1 MDDWGQVKK
10 ITLWD
15 DWGQVSHEVRLGDA
29 RPGGRHYGG
38 HAAGAN
44 AGARPDPTLLGGWDG
59 PHPGNVVPKVSFEGL
74 KPPTHILITD
84 VHGDHLDGDSV
95 AALRT
100 PMTDVVVPGTG
111 GAGGQRIPRATQ
123 IANGQTGYIVTLGG
137 KRLYLS
143 GDTECTLE
151 MKALRNI
158 DVALIAMN
166 LPFTTTPAE
175 AAECAK
181 ALAGSG
187 VEVRLL
193 NWYKP

>member
-1 MDDWGQVKK
+1 MLV
-10 ITLWD
+10 
-15 DWGQVSHEVRLGDA
+15 
-29 RPGGRHYGG
+29 
-38 HAAGAN
+38 
-44 AGARPDPTLLGGWDG
+44 DPTLLGGWDG

-158 DVALIAMN
+158 DVAFIAMN
-166 LPFTTTPAE
+166 LPFTATPAE

>member
-1 MDDWGQVKK
+1 LDALTVAHGKVH
-10 ITLWD
+10 IAH
-15 DWGQVSHEVRLGDA
+15 GSH
-29 RPGGRHYGG
+29 
-38 HAAGAN
+38 
-44 AGARPDPTLLGGWDG
+44 GARPDPTLLGGWDG

-111 GAGGQRIPRATQ
+111 GAGGQRIPRPRQ